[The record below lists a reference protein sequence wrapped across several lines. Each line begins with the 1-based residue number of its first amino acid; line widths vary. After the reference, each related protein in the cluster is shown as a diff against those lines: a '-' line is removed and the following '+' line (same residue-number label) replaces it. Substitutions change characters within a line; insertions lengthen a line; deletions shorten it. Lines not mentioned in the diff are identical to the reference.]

1 MLLARRTAAAL
12 RPGALRSLSQQG
24 QSGRIFAARV
34 AGAHR
39 PQALVRHRSSDSG
52 IVQSVLRH
60 LSTATPD
67 DDGGQAQG
75 HPRDGR
81 PSLFSKKAVDFAA
94 VLEEYEHPTPARI
107 SQKNQRRRFSEFS
120 NETLAVMA
128 SLGVYGASKERM
140 LREIMRVDGCSY
152 LEAYAVLA
160 KMNLH
165 LEGGTSLHKLPYQAI
180 IAGAWA
186 LGVVLIPL
194 GVFQKDLAIW
204 FATAH
209 VGVDLP
215 PAEEIDTVWKVGTWT
230 WQWMEP
236 IIGTWS
242 FVLLALQLIRANGLQ
257 IDAKP
262 FNERILTARADD
274 LYKQFPEYE
283 REIVRDYSKSDPF
296 GRDTYRARL
305 GYPANSVLPLNRF
318 SR

>member
-12 RPGALRSLSQQG
+12 RPASLRTLSQQG
-24 QSGRIFAARV
+24 QSGRLFAARV

-39 PQALVRHRSSDSG
+39 QQALVRHRTSG
-52 IVQSVLRH
+52 SGTMMRH
-60 LSTATPD
+60 LSTATT
-67 DDGGQAQG
+67 DDGQG
-75 HPRDGR
+75 TQHPRDGR
-81 PSLFSKKAVDFAA
+81 PSLFSKKTVDFAA

-128 SLGVYGASKERM
+128 TLGVHGASKERM

-152 LEAYAVLA
+152 VEAYAVLA

-204 FATAH
+204 FATEH
-209 VGVDLP
+209 VGVELP
-215 PAEEIDTVWKVGTWT
+215 PMSEIDTVWKVGTWT

-242 FVLLALQLIRANGLQ
+242 FVLLALQLIRANGLM

-274 LYKQFPEYE
+274 LYKMFDRYE

>member
-1 MLLARRTAAAL
+1 MLLARHAAAAL
-12 RPGALRSLSQQG
+12 RPGALRSVSQQG
-24 QSGRIFAARV
+24 QSGRLFAARV

-39 PQALVRHRSSDSG
+39 QQALVRHRSNDRG

-60 LSTATPD
+60 LSTAAP

-128 SLGVYGASKERM
+128 SLGVHGASKERM

-152 LEAYAVLA
+152 VEAYAVLA

-204 FATAH
+204 FAIEH
-209 VGVDLP
+209 VGVELP
-215 PAEEIDTVWKVGTWT
+215 PMEEIDTVWKVGTWT

>member
-1 MLLARRTAAAL
+1 
-12 RPGALRSLSQQG
+12 
-24 QSGRIFAARV
+24 
-34 AGAHR
+34 
-39 PQALVRHRSSDSG
+39 
-52 IVQSVLRH
+52 
-60 LSTATPD
+60 
-67 DDGGQAQG
+67 
-75 HPRDGR
+75 
-81 PSLFSKKAVDFAA
+81 
-94 VLEEYEHPTPARI
+94 
-107 SQKNQRRRFSEFS
+107 
-120 NETLAVMA
+120 MA
-128 SLGVYGASKERM
+128 SLGVHGASKERM
-140 LREIMRVDGCSY
+140 LREIMRVDGVSY
-152 LEAYAVLA
+152 VEAYAVLA

-204 FATAH
+204 FATEH
-209 VGVDLP
+209 VGVELP
-215 PAEEIDTVWKVGTWT
+215 PMSEIDTVWKVGTWT